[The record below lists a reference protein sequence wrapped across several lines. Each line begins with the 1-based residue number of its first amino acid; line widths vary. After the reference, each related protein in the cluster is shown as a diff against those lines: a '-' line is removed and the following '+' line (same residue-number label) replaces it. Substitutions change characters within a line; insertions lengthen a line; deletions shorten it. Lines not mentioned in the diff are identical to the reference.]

1 MTSSDRSEGNAIMLR
16 DARETD
22 LRAILNLLADDPL
35 GKHREPAVPENAGI
49 PSEYEAA
56 FEAIATDHRNQL
68 VVAEIGGR
76 IVGCFQL
83 IFIRGLTHR
92 GGVWATIAGV
102 RVAQAMRGRGIG
114 KAMMQ
119 DAIARSNELRERLRA
134 TSFTDIV
141 GSMPVTVSIGVAHGL
156 RPVDAGALSRAA
168 DRCLYD
174 AKRAGR
180 DQAIGAVVG

>member
-1 MTSSDRSEGNAIMLR
+1 MTSSDRSEGDAIMLR

-119 DAIARSNELRERLRA
+119 DAIARARARGCVLARLMTDKRRSEAHRFYRA
-134 TSFTDIV
+134 LGF
-141 GSMPVTVSIGVAHGL
+141 VSSHEGMMLHL
-156 RPVDAGALSRAA
+156 
-168 DRCLYD
+168 
-174 AKRAGR
+174 
-180 DQAIGAVVG
+180 